1 MAKKKELNKT
11 SQKKISICLQQFD
24 IDTNE
29 QFAEEFTN
37 QILNDVRRI
46 KDCSEKAIVDT
57 YISTFEKIY
66 NTINDINESE
76 KIEQFIKKIRERT
89 RQKLAAEYAPSLLF
103 GNNID
108 TYFNEVKREYILH
121 PMGESE
127 ELDFVPENKDIFIK
141 NNLKLVID
149 CAKRYRNMGLPFDDL
164 IQIGNLG
171 LLKAWDKFDTSR
183 ANLQNDIIAD
193 IKNGE
198 DDEFDREYAEQV
210 IRRNFKYT
218 KTLEAT
224 LTKLPEE
231 GFANK
236 QEFIDWVKS
245 NVKRASFSSIGFAWI
260 RAMILLELNSY
271 GKIIRVPKSNKEEY
285 AFNLIHLDAINPHT
299 DDCYHDNQISE
310 IAQEEFAVEDENIE
324 NMERKST
331 FKGMVTQLL
340 QKLSGQDRR
349 IIKKR
354 FGIDTPYELSVSEIA
369 EGEGLSTAKVKSSLM
384 NSMKILG
391 ENISDDDKEMLME
404 MLT

>member
-1 MAKKKELNKT
+1 MAKKKELSKT
-11 SQKKISICLQQFD
+11 SQKKIYTCLQQFHL
-24 IDTNE
+24 
-29 QFAEEFTN
+29 EESEFYTKFFN
-37 QILNDVRRI
+37 QILNDVKRI
-46 KDCSEKAIVDT
+46 KDCSEKSIVDT
-57 YISTFEKIY
+57 YIDSFLNSY
-66 NTINDINESE
+66 DDQCDINDEI
-76 KIEQFIKKIRERT
+76 FIKNLREKSRS
-89 RQKLAAEYAPSLLF
+89 KLASEYAPPLLF

-171 LLKAWDKFDTSR
+171 LLKAWDRFDISR
-183 ANLQNDIIAD
+183 ANLQNDIIND
-193 IKNGE
+193 IKSDNNE
-198 DDEFDREYAEQV
+198 EFDRDYAEEV

-218 KTLEAT
+218 KTLEET
-224 LTKLPEE
+224 LNKLPKD
-231 GFANK
+231 GFISKND
-236 QEFIDWVKS
+236 FIHWVKN

-285 AFNLIHLDAINPHT
+285 TFNLIHLDAINPHT

-310 IAQEEFAVEDENIE
+310 IANEEFAIEDENLE
-324 NMERKST
+324 NMERKTT
-331 FKGMVTQLL
+331 FKSLVSQLM

-349 IIKKR
+349 ILKKR
-354 FGIDTPYELSVSEIA
+354 FGIDTPYELSITEIA
-369 EGEGLSTAKVKSSLM
+369 EGEGLSTTKVKSSIT
-384 NSMKILG
+384 NSMKIMA
-391 ENISDDDKEMLME
+391 ENISDEDKEILME